1 MKFLKRLFALA
12 FCVSILC
19 LSACSAKIDY
29 TSYVSELRKELFTAE
44 NEQVSVMVY
53 TGAKESPAILD
64 GIKNDTRLI
73 IGIKAIFN
81 QEPQSPVT
89 ATVCFDDKAYE
100 IPLNFHPVKRALA
113 GEIEVPVLPEK
124 QVDIKLLYDQTEI
137 LLTAKSRLFEDTVSY
152 NEALASVTQKA
163 ESFLKEHVKG
173 GVLKCEIIIRLL
185 CEHDKN
191 YYYVGLVCDEGL
203 KRSYLVD
210 GKTGE
215 VVAEKI
221 N

>member
-12 FCVSILC
+12 FCFTILT
-19 LSACSAKIDY
+19 LNACSAKIDY
-29 TSYVSELRKELFTAE
+29 MSYVSELRKEIFTAE

-53 TGAKESPAILD
+53 AGAKENPAILD
-64 GIKNDTRLI
+64 GVKNDTRLI
-73 IGIKAIFN
+73 VGIKAIFN
-81 QEPQSPVT
+81 QEPQSTVT
-89 ATVCFDDKAYE
+89 ATLCFDDKSYE

-113 GEIEVPVLPEK
+113 GEIELPVLPEK
-124 QVDIKLLYDQTEI
+124 QVEVKLSYDQTEI
-137 LLTAKSRLFEDTVSY
+137 LLTAKTRLFEDTVSY
-152 NEALASVTQKA
+152 SDALASVTQKA
-163 ESFLKEHVKG
+163 EGFLKEHVKA

-185 CEHDKN
+185 CEHNKN
-191 YYYVGLVCDEGL
+191 YYYVGLVCNEGL